1 MYEAIMGVISGHFK
15 NCNNITAQGR
25 VLKFSEVSLYGIAW
39 SHLLGIVAMRGFIS
53 TFYWLE

>member
-25 VLKFSEVSLYGIAW
+25 DLKFSEVSLYGIAW
-39 SHLLGIVAMRGFIS
+39 SHFLGIIVIRGFIS